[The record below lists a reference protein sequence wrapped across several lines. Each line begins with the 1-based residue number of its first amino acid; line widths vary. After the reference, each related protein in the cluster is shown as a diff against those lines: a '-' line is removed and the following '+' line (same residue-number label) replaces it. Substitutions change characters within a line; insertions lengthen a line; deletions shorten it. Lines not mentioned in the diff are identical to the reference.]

1 MKKLLKIMTAA
12 AVLLCGLA
20 LTGCGLKEI
29 VKQTVDDSYNQ
40 WFKYKTEKKIDIP
53 LLPAAT
59 DDLDSTEEST
69 QKLENAEIYLY
80 FNPAAGLTV
89 SIQSQTVQT
98 VELLSGLYSQDL
110 TITVGANKEYTLQ
123 EFGKTKWYAL
133 WGSGKI
139 EESDEPEIHAHP
151 EKCVV
156 IGEGKAQNAKVQW
169 KKFLANY
176 LLDSLLED

>member
-12 AVLLCGLA
+12 AVMLCGLA

-40 WFKYKTEKKIDIP
+40 WFKYKSDKQISIP

-59 DDLDSTEEST
+59 DDLDTTEEST

-80 FNPAAGLTV
+80 YDPAVGLTV

-98 VELLSGLYSQDL
+98 VELLSGLYSQDM
-110 TITVGANKEYTLQ
+110 TITVGANKQYTAD
-123 EFGKTKWYAL
+123 EFKKPKWYAL